1 MLAQSES
8 PGKLVKAPVGEESPE
23 AVSPLQVYLT
33 VLRNRWRIVLAV
45 FAVTVASAV
54 VFTSQQT
61 PVYQAVATV
70 MIDPEP
76 PRVVNITEVVND
88 VGTSQDYY
96 TTQYKLLQSRPIVEP
111 VIQQLNL
118 RQRMPEIGRAKD
130 PYTALMS
137 RLTIDPV
144 KNTRL
149 VLVKAEDPDPAL
161 AMEVANAIASRFVN
175 YNLEIKRKEA
185 QAASEWLNDQ
195 IQALRA
201 KAVQSRQALQAFQSK
216 ADLLGVQ
223 DQRQLTQAKLID
235 FNRAYLEAQSQRL
248 SAEAKLRQLQQI
260 AKDPVGAESV
270 FAVVND
276 PVIQKLKTAASDL
289 QIERSRL
296 AQLYRDKHPDI
307 QQVDAQLREVKRRL
321 TEEIQKMLQ
330 AVATEARVAKAREES
345 LLANMESLRREARML
360 NEREAQALALQNEKD
375 SAEELQATVLK
386 RMKETGLASALNT
399 TNIRVAEAATL
410 PTLPIRPQ
418 TRLIVA
424 LSAICG
430 LALGIGAAFVTESL
444 DNRVRSPEDIERL
457 LAVPILGV
465 VPAFRAKAQA

>member
-1 MLAQSES
+1 
-8 PGKLVKAPVGEESPE
+8 
-23 AVSPLQVYLT
+23 
-33 VLRNRWRIVLAV
+33 
-45 FAVTVASAV
+45 
-54 VFTSQQT
+54 
-61 PVYQAVATV
+61 
-70 MIDPEP
+70 
-76 PRVVNITEVVND
+76 
-88 VGTSQDYY
+88 
-96 TTQYKLLQSRPIVEP
+96 
-111 VIQQLNL
+111 
-118 RQRMPEIGRAKD
+118 MPEIGRAKD

-137 RLTIDPV
+137 RVTIDPV

-161 AMEVANAIASRFVN
+161 AMEVANAIANRFVN
-175 YNLEIKRKEA
+175 YSLEIKRKEA
-185 QAASEWLNDQ
+185 QAASEWLNEQ

-430 LALGIGAAFVTESL
+430 LALGVGAAFVTESL

>member
-45 FAVTVASAV
+45 FAVTVASAI

-61 PVYQAVATV
+61 PVYQGVATV

-137 RLTIDPV
+137 RVTIDPV

-161 AMEVANAIASRFVN
+161 AMEVANAIANRFVN
-175 YNLEIKRKEA
+175 YSLEIKRKEA
-185 QAASEWLNDQ
+185 QAASEWLNEQ

-430 LALGIGAAFVTESL
+430 LALGVGAAFVTESL